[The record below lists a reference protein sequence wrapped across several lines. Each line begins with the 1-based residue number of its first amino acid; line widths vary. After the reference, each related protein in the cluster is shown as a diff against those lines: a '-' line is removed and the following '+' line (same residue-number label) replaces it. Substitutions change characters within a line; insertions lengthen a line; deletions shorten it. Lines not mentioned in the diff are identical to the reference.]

1 MKPWLSFRH
10 RYEWLLLPILLGLA
24 FFLIQLTQLSQ
35 YGATWDEPLH
45 RNWGHLFDVF
55 LRSGDREVLRLMPG
69 NGIEYGPVYYLLGY
83 WISEWLM
90 GAFALPLFEAS
101 HVLNLITASIAV
113 GCVFAFARSIAGKKI
128 AWFSL
133 MFFVLSPQFIAHAHY
148 NPKDIPLL
156 LAVLIASHVFL
167 KAINETSN
175 KLFIL
180 SGFLFGAAVALKV
193 SALLMGP
200 AVLGAYFVWLFDRKQ
215 QGCHGERSRT
225 MHPALLSSFDSA
237 QDDNNAISGIA
248 NTFSTKN
255 EAFMLFLAVAAF
267 LIGLILLW
275 PTAWGD
281 LLLIPRAIRFF
292 LTGDYWP
299 GTVLFFGKQYGGAE
313 LPWYYTVLEYAMAMP
328 VVMIVFLVSGFWFLV
343 RSMIRQER
351 LATHTFLL
359 LWIAV
364 PMLLSMKSGLVR
376 YDGMRQFFFT
386 LPAVA
391 VIAAIGLDTIIR
403 LILKKLSIINYQL
416 SISVVIVF
424 IVVASLIHEVAIL
437 HPFEGSYRNEIVRLM
452 YPERMDR
459 VFNLEYWGATYKQGV
474 DWLNANASQNAV
486 VCVPTADVLID
497 WYDVR
502 PDLSFGCSADASYMM
517 FFTRYSK
524 AEDPAL
530 VSHEPVFTVER
541 MGAELLRIYKL

>member
-1 MKPWLSFRH
+1 LGIGYFLGIEHWALVILLSVYHFSMRPWLSFWH

-24 FFLIQLTQLSQ
+24 FFLLQLTQLSQ

-83 WISEWLM
+83 WISQWLM
-90 GAFALPLFEAS
+90 NSFALPLFQAS
-101 HVLNLITASIAV
+101 HVLNVLTASIAV
-113 GCVFAFARSIAGKKI
+113 GWLFAFARSFGGKRI

-133 MFFVLSPQFIAHAHY
+133 LFFVLFPQFIAHAHY

-156 LAVLIASHVFL
+156 LAVLIASHVLL
-167 KAINETSN
+167 KAINESSN

-180 SGFLFGAAVALKV
+180 SGLLFGAAVAFKV
-193 SALLMGP
+193 SALIMGP
-200 AVLGAYFVWLFDRKQ
+200 AVLVAYLVWLFDRK
-215 QGCHGERSRT
+215 RT
-225 MHPALLSSFDSA
+225 GM
-237 QDDNNAISGIA
+237 ISV
-248 NTFSTKN
+248 KN
-255 EAFMLFLAVAAF
+255 EASMLLLAIAAF

-292 LTGDYWP
+292 LTSDYWP

-328 VVMIVFLVSGFWFLV
+328 VAMIVFLVSGFWFLV
-343 RSMIRQER
+343 RSILRKEP
-351 LATHTFLL
+351 LAIHTFLL

-364 PMLLSMKSGLVR
+364 PILLSMKSGLVR

-391 VIAAIGLDTIIR
+391 VIAAIGLNWLFVR
-403 LILKKLSIINYQL
+403 LQAAKFSGLA
-416 SISVVIVF
+416 VVLIVM
-424 IVVASLIHEVAIL
+424 ISLIHEVVIV
-437 HPFEGSYRNEIVRLM
+437 HPFEGVYRNEVVRFLI
-452 YPERMDR
+452 PERMDR

-486 VCVPTADVLID
+486 VCVPTADVLLE

-502 PDLSFGCSADASYMM
+502 PDLSFGCSGDASYMM

-524 AEDPAL
+524 AEDLAITL
-530 VSHEPVFTVER
+530 HEPVFTVER
-541 MGAELLRIYKL
+541 MGAELLRIYLLKRSDG

>member
-1 MKPWLSFRH
+1 MQRVVSYWQ

-24 FFLIQLTQLSQ
+24 FFLLQLTQLSQ

-83 WISEWLM
+83 WLSGWLISV
-90 GAFALPLFEAS
+90 FALPLFEAS
-101 HVLNLITASIAV
+101 HVLNLLTASIAV

-128 AWFSL
+128 AWLSL
-133 MFFVLSPQFIAHAHY
+133 MFFVLFPQFIAHAHY

-167 KAINETSN
+167 KAINQYSN

-180 SGFLFGAAVALKV
+180 SGFLFGAAVALKI

-200 AVLGAYFVWLFDRKQ
+200 AVLVAYLVWLFDRK
-215 QGCHGERSRT
+215 RT
-225 MHPALLSSFDSA
+225 GMISVKKEVSMLLL
-237 QDDNNAISGIA
+237 AI
-248 NTFSTKN
+248 
-255 EAFMLFLAVAAF
+255 AAF

-292 LTGDYWP
+292 LTSDYWP
-299 GTVLFFGKQYGGAE
+299 GTVLFFGNQYGGAE
-313 LPWYYTVLEYAMAMP
+313 LPWYYTMLEYVMAMP
-328 VVMIVFLVSGFWFLV
+328 VAMLVFLVSGFGFPVRSLV
-343 RSMIRQER
+343 RRKR
-351 LATHTFLL
+351 LAACSFLI
-359 LWIAV
+359 LWIAI

-391 VIAAIGLDTIIR
+391 IVAAMGLDW
-403 LILKKLSIINYQL
+403 ILGRIDKSLVAWILVIL
-416 SISVVIVF
+416 VAISLVY
-424 IVVASLIHEVAIL
+424 EVAII
-437 HPFEGSYRNEIVRLM
+437 HPFEGSYRNEIVRLL
-452 YPERMDR
+452 YPKRMDR

-474 DWLNANASQNAV
+474 DWLNENAAQNAV
-486 VCVPTADVLID
+486 ACVPTADILIE
-497 WYDVR
+497 WYAVR
-502 PDLSFGCSADASYMM
+502 PDLSFGCSSDTSYMM
-517 FFTRYSK
+517 FFTRYSN
-524 AEDPAL
+524 AEDPAIT
-530 VSHEPVFTVER
+530 SYEPVFTIER
-541 MGAELLRIYKL
+541 MGAELLRIYRLRSD